1 MADRTV
7 GRESRGHMVRICCAV
22 EIRLVAGIAGRWS
35 VRVIVVRMALGAGQ
49 RGMSSGQ
56 WIVGIHRV
64 IEVDVDPVRSRVAR
78 VAGRWK
84 PGSRVAGVRRS
95 SPIRL
100 VAAEAGRGQRAV
112 IVIGVALRAGQRCV
126 RTR

>member
-78 VAGRWK
+78 VAGRGK

-95 SPIRL
+95 IPIRL
-100 VAAEAGRGQRAV
+100 MAAVASGRKRAV
-112 IVIGVALRAGQRCV
+112 VVIRMALCAAQCCMRSR
-126 RTR
+126 